1 MRMRGL
7 SRPRLVIWLL
17 IGSLLIGGCSLVR
30 GYQAALLLADIAAG
44 PGPSLFKERTR
55 PPRRR
60 TLDFAAAGRSCRGDL
75 YRPDGEIRAGLLLV
89 PGVAEAGKDD
99 PRLVAFATSLA
110 RAGFA
115 VLVPDLVGLR
125 RLQVRPENIGEVA
138 DAFGWLAA
146 QEELV
151 PEGRAGMAA
160 FSYAAGPALLAALQE
175 PIREKVRFILVV
187 GGYHDMQ
194 RVLTF
199 FTTGFY
205 RKDGRWHYLKPNDYG
220 KWAFVASNIDRLG
233 DAQDRRLFRRMA
245 LRKLAD
251 PAAPTDDLAAL
262 LGEEGRAL
270 HAFVDNRD
278 PRRVPELLAA
288 VPAAIRED
296 VAALNPAAR
305 DLSRLAARLIL
316 VHGLEDRMIP
326 YTESIAL
333 AESVPPGRARL
344 FLVHGLDHVDVAAEL
359 PDRWRL
365 WRAITVLLAARDGKL

>member
-1 MRMRGL
+1 MFMRGL
-7 SRPRLVIWLL
+7 SKPRLAIWLL
-17 IGSLLIGGCSLVR
+17 IGALLIGGCSLVR
-30 GYQAALLLADIAAG
+30 GYQAAVLLADIAAG
-44 PGPSLFKERTR
+44 SGPSLLKEHTS
-55 PPRRR
+55 PPQRR
-60 TLDFAAAGRSCRGDL
+60 TLDFAVEGRSYRGDL
-75 YRPDGEIRAGLLLV
+75 YRPDGEIRAGLVLV

-125 RLQVRPENIGEVA
+125 RLQVRSENIREVA
-138 DAFGWLAA
+138 DAFAWLAA

-151 PEGRAGMAA
+151 PDGRAGMAA

-175 PIREKVRFILVV
+175 PIREKVRFILAV

-205 RKDGRWHYLKPNDYG
+205 RKDGRWHYLKPHDYG

-233 DAQDRRLFRRMA
+233 DAEDRLLFRRMA

-262 LGEEGRAL
+262 LGAEGRAL
-270 HAFVDNRD
+270 YDFVDNRD
-278 PRRVPELLAA
+278 PERVPQLLSAL
-288 VPAAIRED
+288 PAIIRED
-296 VAALNPAAR
+296 VAALNPAGR

-326 YTESIAL
+326 YTESVAL
-333 AESVPPGRARL
+333 AEAVPPGRAWL
-344 FLVHGLDHVDVAAEL
+344 FLVHGLDHVDVAPEL

-365 WRAITVLLAARDGKL
+365 WRAIAVLLAARDGNL